1 MCAYACAFEKM
12 AEQHVASSKAL
23 VSANIERLKKFSQ
36 PWSSAMKRVYITAEM
51 CAKFREVKKANVLA
65 TGVLFSIF

>member
-1 MCAYACAFEKM
+1 MCAYVCAFEKM
-12 AEQHVASSKAL
+12 AEQHAASSKAL

-36 PWSSAMKRVYITAEM
+36 LCSAMKRVYITAET

-65 TGVLFSIF
+65 MGVHDH